1 MSLFNTCCVPG
12 CPNSD
17 VGASHEEF
25 GDFVCGQH
33 YAAGA
38 PALRERLRVTQKRLA
53 ALRAKWDDDRYFGE
67 ILARGRYLKF
77 CALLEWAQ
85 ENVDSAWSRLM
96 LDILSAEGRVVA
108 PKPQLVR
115 VAS

>member
-1 MSLFNTCCVPG
+1 MPHFNTCCVPG
-12 CPNSD
+12 CQG
-17 VGASHEEF
+17 VKIGATHQQFE
-25 GDFVCGQH
+25 DFVCDAH
-33 YAAGA
+33 LEAAA
-38 PALRERLRVTQKRLA
+38 PALRQRLKLTQKRLA
-53 ALRAKWDDDRYFGE
+53 ALRDKWDDDRYFGDV
-67 ILARGRYLKF
+67 LARGRYLKF

-96 LDILSAEGRVVA
+96 LDILTAEGRVVA